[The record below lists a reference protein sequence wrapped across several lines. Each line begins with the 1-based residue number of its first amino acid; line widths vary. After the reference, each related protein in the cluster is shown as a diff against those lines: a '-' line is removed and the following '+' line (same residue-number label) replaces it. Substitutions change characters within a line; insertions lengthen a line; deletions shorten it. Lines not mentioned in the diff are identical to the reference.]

1 MEAFAAADA
10 GDADAARRLRR
21 RGRDGRA
28 MASLE
33 ATMQAVA
40 ESGQHVL
47 QRLMQGRQTE
57 PPRPALTDTATT
69 GFGA

>member
-1 MEAFAAADA
+1 
-10 GDADAARRLRR
+10 
-21 RGRDGRA
+21 